1 MFGGQSTCHWWP
13 TLSNT
18 QPTSIPTDLP
28 GWTQQPNQP
37 VTYPRMFVE
46 VARELGA
53 EPADILQQAGLPP
66 GALDDPA
73 GRISYLQTLHVFAAV
88 HAAIGDT
95 ALGFDNGLRL
105 PLTAHGNLG
114 YALMCAPTPREAI
127 AILERFWNLRGRGV
141 LMTVRQTENQLFF
154 EIEPEVPLPEP
165 LREMMFSS
173 ILTSIV
179 RGMEFVQP
187 MQPSE
192 REIWL
197 RGPEP
202 PGYQRRQHQVPGVR
216 FNMPSAGVLLGGDA
230 AWLDEPLPTANP
242 EGLAQ
247 ALAQC
252 ERESA
257 LTETD
262 NDIARQI
269 RAHLVLEQ
277 NGYPTPEQL
286 ANKLCLTPRT
296 LRRRLHEQGLSYKQ
310 ILDDVRRRDSC
321 HLLATSDLEIQ
332 SISELLGYADPANFT
347 RAFKSWTGKA
357 PRVWRRDNG

>member
-1 MFGGQSTCHWWP
+1 MSISQRP
-13 TLSNT
+13 T
-18 QPTSIPTDLP
+18 IPTDLP
-28 GWTQQPNQP
+28 GWTRQPNQP
-37 VTYPRMFVE
+37 VTYPRMFVD

-53 EPADILQQAGLPP
+53 DPARILRQAGLSAD
-66 GALDDPA
+66 ALDDPA
-73 GRISYLQTLHVFAAV
+73 GRISYLQTLHIFAAV
-88 HAAIGDT
+88 HDAVGDT
-95 ALGFDNGLRL
+95 ALGFDSGMRL
-105 PLTAHGNLG
+105 PLTAHGSLG

-141 LMTVRQTENQLFF
+141 LMTVQHTHDRLFF
-154 EIEPEVPLPEP
+154 EIEPEAPLPEP

-179 RGMEFVQP
+179 RGMEFVRP
-187 MQPSE
+187 KHAGE

-197 RGPEP
+197 RGSEP
-202 PGYQRRQHQVPGVR
+202 PGYQSRQRQLPGVR
-216 FNMPSAGVLLGGDA
+216 FNMPKAGVLLGGNPS
-230 AWLDEPLPTANP
+230 WLDEPLPTANP
-242 EGLAQ
+242 EGLAH

-262 NDIARQI
+262 TDIARQI
-269 RAHLVLEQ
+269 RAHLVLNQ

-286 ANKLCLTPRT
+286 AANLCLTPRT
-296 LRRRLHEQGLSYKQ
+296 LRRRLHEQGLSYRR

-321 HLLATSDLEIQ
+321 DLLATSNLEIQ

-347 RAFKSWTGKA
+347 RAFKGWTGRT
-357 PRVWRRDNG
+357 PRNWRAERTS